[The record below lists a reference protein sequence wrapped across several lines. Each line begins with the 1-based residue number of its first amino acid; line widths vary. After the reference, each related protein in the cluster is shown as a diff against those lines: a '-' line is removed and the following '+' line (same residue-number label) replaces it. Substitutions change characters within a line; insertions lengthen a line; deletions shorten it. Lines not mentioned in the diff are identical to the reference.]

1 MNQALTS
8 LAVVA
13 ALGLAASVGCVP
25 CEERC
30 RVESRVYE
38 DCLGDWGLEWADLGA
53 EDRADFRRQCL
64 DQTRTLRDGQD
75 AAARSED
82 GAFCSDLVT
91 NLRAAGDCGESWE
104 ALVAYGAEP

>member
-13 ALGLAASVGCVP
+13 ALGLAASVGCIP

-38 DCLGDWGLEWADLGA
+38 DCLGDWGLE
-53 EDRADFRRQCL
+53 
-64 DQTRTLRDGQD
+64 
-75 AAARSED
+75 
-82 GAFCSDLVT
+82 
-91 NLRAAGDCGESWE
+91 
-104 ALVAYGAEP
+104 